1 MILEVIILAGT
12 FAAEEVCATT
22 LLESGIIKHVIDHLN
37 GEYLKKILFA
47 LCYIFFINT
56 ISYIYIYLMLF
67 NTDLNIIHFGSQRF

>member
-37 GEYLKKILFA
+37 GEYFLIFCLHYVTHSLLISYPTHKYM
-47 LCYIFFINT
+47 CTYIFNVF
-56 ISYIYIYLMLF
+56 LL
-67 NTDLNIIHFGSQRF
+67 GC